1 MPDEVPAQEP
11 VDKGADSEIPNTANA
26 DGPATAGLRENPGP
40 SEAALLAEYAALKN
54 EQTQRIVVRDT
65 VLYISITANTA
76 IAAIYQQQQNPDPQ
90 ILLAIPFASTLL
102 FWLYATNDNMIT
114 QIRRY
119 IVSNIIPKLSPNGEK
134 IESSLFGWEVLAPP
148 QNAWPLL
155 LQAYPSPRRMVHFL
169 GCVDRRSDRNC
180 AEFPGFTTRCALAC
194 RCCLYG
200 AALCLRTLA
209 SRSIGSRKREG
220 FEEPRNG

>member
-1 MPDEVPAQEP
+1 M
-11 VDKGADSEIPNTANA
+11 
-26 DGPATAGLRENPGP
+26 RENLGP

-119 IVSNIIPKLSPNGEK
+119 IIANIVQKFSDSGEINASN
-134 IESSLFGWEVLAPP
+134 LFGWEYLRRRRTFVRVLSKIIRLLAVWSTFSGASIVALIATAPNSQDLP
-148 QNAWPLL
+148 HDVPWLVAAAFTALPYIFGLWLL
-155 LQAYPSPRRMVHFL
+155 DL
-169 GCVDRRSDRNC
+169 
-180 AEFPGFTTRCALAC
+180 
-194 RCCLYG
+194 
-200 AALCLRTLA
+200 
-209 SRSIGSRKREG
+209 
-220 FEEPRNG
+220 

>member
-11 VDKGADSEIPNTANA
+11 VDKGTDSEIPNTANA
-26 DGPATAGLRENPGP
+26 DGPATAGLRANLRA

-119 IVSNIIPKLSPNGEK
+119 IVANIIPKV
-134 IESSLFGWEVLAPP
+134 F
-148 QNAWPLL
+148 
-155 LQAYPSPRRMVHFL
+155 
-169 GCVDRRSDRNC
+169 
-180 AEFPGFTTRCALAC
+180 
-194 RCCLYG
+194 
-200 AALCLRTLA
+200 
-209 SRSIGSRKREG
+209 
-220 FEEPRNG
+220 

>member
-11 VDKGADSEIPNTANA
+11 VNKGTDSEIPNAANA
-26 DGPATAGLRENPGP
+26 DVPATVELRENLAPL
-40 SEAALLAEYAALKN
+40 EAALLAEYAALKN

-119 IVSNIIPKLSPNGEK
+119 ITTNIVKKFSDGGVDNASN
-134 IESSLFGWEVLAPP
+134 LFGWEYLRRRRTFVRVLSKIIRLLAVWSTFSGASIVALIATAPNYQDLP
-148 QNAWPLL
+148 HDAPWLVAAAFTALPYVFGLWLL
-155 LQAYPSPRRMVHFL
+155 DL
-169 GCVDRRSDRNC
+169 
-180 AEFPGFTTRCALAC
+180 
-194 RCCLYG
+194 
-200 AALCLRTLA
+200 
-209 SRSIGSRKREG
+209 
-220 FEEPRNG
+220 

>member
-1 MPDEVPAQEP
+1 VPDEVAAQEP
-11 VDKGADSEIPNTANA
+11 VNKGTDSEIPNTANA

-102 FWLYATNDNMIT
+102 FWLYATNDNMVT

-119 IVSNIIPKLSPNGEK
+119 IVSNIIPKFSANGGK
-134 IESSLFGWEVLAPP
+134 IESGLFGWESL
-148 QNAWPLL
+148 
-155 LQAYPSPRRMVHFL
+155 RR
-169 GCVDRRSDRNC
+169 R
-180 AEFPGFTTRCALAC
+180 
-194 RCCLYG
+194 
-200 AALCLRTLA
+200 RTLGRFFSKLIRLLAVWSTFSGA
-209 SRSIGSRKREG
+209 SIVALIATAPNSQDLPHDAPWLVAAAFTALPYIFGLWLLDL
-220 FEEPRNG
+220 

>member
-1 MPDEVPAQEP
+1 MPDDVPAQEP
-11 VDKGADSEIPNTANA
+11 VDKGTDSEILRTANA
-26 DGPATAGLRENPGP
+26 DGPATAELRENLAP

-90 ILLAIPFASTLL
+90 ILLAIPFASTLF

-119 IVSNIIPKLSPNGEK
+119 IVGNIVPKFSDGSENDAG
-134 IESSLFGWEVLAPP
+134 SLFGWDNFRRRRTFVRVMSKIIRLLAVWSTFSGASIVVLAATAPNMRDLP
-148 QNAWPLL
+148 NDLPWIVAAAFTALPYIFGLWLL
-155 LQAYPSPRRMVHFL
+155 DL
-169 GCVDRRSDRNC
+169 
-180 AEFPGFTTRCALAC
+180 
-194 RCCLYG
+194 
-200 AALCLRTLA
+200 
-209 SRSIGSRKREG
+209 
-220 FEEPRNG
+220 